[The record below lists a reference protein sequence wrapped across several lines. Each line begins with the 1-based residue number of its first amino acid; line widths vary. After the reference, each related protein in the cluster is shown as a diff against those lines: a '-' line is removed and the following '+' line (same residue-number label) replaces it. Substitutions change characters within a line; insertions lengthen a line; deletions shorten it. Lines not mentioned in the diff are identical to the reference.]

1 MVVLSSGEAAACGDV
16 ESFEEEAD
24 DDDDSKSE
32 PYELVFEAG
41 DPTSE
46 GSMPSMALISAA
58 LPTLTLSMLM
68 LESKLRP
75 EDESMVLE
83 MRLEAPPPPPPPS
96 PIEEPKAPKK
106 SYGDWLRSVGSK
118 ALTSSSRKLKKLG
131 VGLPPSFT
139 PMSGKAAAGGACGGV
154 SRWGVLS
161 REPEEVE
168 GEEEEAPDEGS
179 EKSSVLKMSL

>member
-1 MVVLSSGEAAACGDV
+1 LNVVVGMNAVEAEEVFSFTAAAAAEEEEDDFLIPPLTTVPLRALPCPPTLTGAMVVLSSGEAAACGDV
-16 ESFEEEAD
+16 ESFEKESFEE
-24 DDDDSKSE
+24 DDSKSE
-32 PYELVFEAG
+32 PYELVFDAG

-83 MRLEAPPPPPPPS
+83 MRLEAPPPPPLLS

-106 SYGDWLRSVGSK
+106 S
-118 ALTSSSRKLKKLG
+118 
-131 VGLPPSFT
+131 
-139 PMSGKAAAGGACGGV
+139 
-154 SRWGVLS
+154 
-161 REPEEVE
+161 
-168 GEEEEAPDEGS
+168 
-179 EKSSVLKMSL
+179 